1 MSVQDIIKK
10 SVLQSENF
18 TTQNIRKIVATL
30 LLAIALGA
38 FIYFVYQRFF
48 TGVVYSRSFAMTLV
62 GMSILT
68 AIVTLAISSNI
79 WYGRG
84 AVYRSLSYSG

>member
-68 AIVTLAISSNI
+68 AMVTLAISYNI